1 MKKILTGLMVVL
13 GLVLIGGSCDKDSVK
28 KATSGLT
35 GKTAESEMP
44 EGWVGYQSDT
54 HKFSF
59 NHPSTWEIV
68 PEIDKD
74 SLLTMKLLLIDKAQA
89 ERENE
94 LTGGMMSSEYWITIR
109 VEDNPDNMSA
119 KDFGVK
125 QYMSQ
130 SRAEMKAKL
139 KDYSL
144 NGVEGY
150 TDSGPVTPPSS
161 GDWTGVTLAPKNSKA
176 YSLTYYAAAHSET
189 HEKYLEEFHQILET
203 LKFTD

>member
-1 MKKILTGLMVVL
+1 MKKILTGLVVVL
-13 GLVLIGGSCDKDSVK
+13 GLVLIGGACDKDSVK

-35 GKTAESEMP
+35 GETGKSEMP
-44 EGWVGYQSDT
+44 EGWVEYQSDT

-68 PEIDKD
+68 PEINKD
-74 SLLTMKLLLIDKAQA
+74 SLLTMKLLLIDKTQA

-94 LTGGMMSSEYWITIR
+94 LTGGMMPSEYWITVR
-109 VEDNPDNMSA
+109 VEGNPDNLSA

-125 QYMSQ
+125 QYLSQ

-161 GDWTGVTLAPKNSKA
+161 GDWTQVSLGPKNGKA
-176 YSLTYYAAAHSET
+176 YSFVYYAAAHEQT
-189 HEKYLEEFHQILET
+189 HEKYLEEFYQILET
-203 LKFTD
+203 LEFSQ